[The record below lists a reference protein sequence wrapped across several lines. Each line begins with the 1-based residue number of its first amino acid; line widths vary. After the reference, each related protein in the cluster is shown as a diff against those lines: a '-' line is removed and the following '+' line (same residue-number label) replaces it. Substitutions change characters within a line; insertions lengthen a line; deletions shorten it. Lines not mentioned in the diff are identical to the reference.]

1 MLVLFG
7 TLAFV
12 LEVSAWVSL
21 ARWGWS
27 LHPLL
32 ALAFSLAFML
42 VWGAFLSPQALY
54 GLPPLPKA
62 AIQVALFAVAAYG
75 AGQVWGRPFAQ
86 AFFAVACLTILS
98 ALALG
103 LTAVAPAEGA

>member
-1 MLVLFG
+1 MLMLFG

-12 LEVSAWVSL
+12 LEVVAWAAL
-21 ARWGWS
+21 TRWGWS

-32 ALAFSLAFML
+32 ALAFPVAFML
-42 VWGAFLSPQALY
+42 VWGMFLSPKAPY

-62 AIQVALFAVAAYG
+62 ALQVTLFAVAAYG
-75 AGQVWGRPFAQ
+75 AGQVWGSSFALV
-86 AFFAVACLTILS
+86 FFAVSLTTILT

-103 LTAVAPAEGA
+103 LHKL